1 MGANTFGNNF
11 SLTIFGESHGAA
23 IGGVIDGCPSGLS
36 IDFNMIEKELQ
47 RRKTGLNSAM
57 SQRKE
62 SDEVIFLS
70 GIFEGKTLGTPIA
83 FMVKNE
89 DAKSADYESIKDVY
103 RPSHADFTYQQK
115 YGIRDYRGGGRSSA
129 RTLLPCVVAGAI
141 AKQIL
146 QQHNIEI
153 RSFVTQIGEER
164 SPAFSNDEIIAIL
177 DKVKKE
183 KDTVGAAVRVEI
195 DNLPVGVGEPYF
207 RKLQAVLA
215 HAMFSINAV
224 KGFEY
229 GEGFHAAAMKGSE
242 CNDAFVNIDGKIR
255 TKTNHSGGIQG
266 GISNGE
272 KVYFNVAFKPIPTI
286 MQSQNTVDVNGNEI
300 VYEVE
305 GRHDVCVVPRVLPV
319 VEAMTAM
326 AILDFCPLICTNQH
340 EKNISEDSC

>member
-11 SLTIFGESHGAA
+11 TLTTFGESHGEA
-23 IGGVIDGCPSGLS
+23 IGGVIDGCPSGLL
-36 IDFNMIEKELQ
+36 IDFNMIEEELQ
-47 RRKTGLNSAM
+47 RRKTGTNSVM

-62 SDEVIFLS
+62 SDKVVFLS
-70 GIFEGKTLGTPIA
+70 GIFEGRTLGTPIA

-89 DAKSADYESIKDVY
+89 DARSSDYENVKDIY

-115 YGIRDYRGGGRSSA
+115 YGIRDYRGGGRGSA

-146 QQHNIEI
+146 QQHDVEI

-164 SPAFSNDEIIAIL
+164 SDAFSAEEIVAIL
-177 DKVKKE
+177 NKVKME
-183 KDTVGAAVRVEI
+183 NDTVGAVVRVEI
-195 DNLPVGVGEPYF
+195 DNMPVGVGEPHF

-215 HAMFSINAV
+215 QAMFSINAV

-229 GEGFHAAAMKGSE
+229 GEGFHAASMRGSE
-242 CNDAFVNIDGKIR
+242 CNDAFINDNGKIR

-272 KVYFNVAFKPIPTI
+272 KIYFNVAFKPIPTI
-286 MQSQNTVDVNGNEI
+286 MQAQKTVNVNGEEV
-300 VYEVE
+300 VYDIT

-319 VEAMTAM
+319 VEAMTAI
-326 AILDFCPLICTNQH
+326 ALVDFIH
-340 EKNISEDSC
+340 

>member
-11 SLTIFGESHGAA
+11 SLTTFGESHGTA

-36 IDFNMIEKELQ
+36 IDFNAIEKELQ
-47 RRKTGLNSAM
+47 RRKTGANTAM

-62 SDEVIFLS
+62 SDELIFLS
-70 GIFEGKTLGTPIA
+70 GIFEGKTLGTPIS

-89 DAKSADYESIKDVY
+89 DARSADYGSVKDVY

-129 RTLLPCVVAGAI
+129 RTLLPCVVAGSL

-146 QQHNIEI
+146 SLQNITI
-153 RSFVTQIGEER
+153 KSFVTQIGEER
-164 SPAFSNDEIIAIL
+164 SAAFSNEEIQDIL
-177 DKVKKE
+177 QKIKE
-183 KDTVGAAVRVEI
+183 RCDTVGAVIRVEV
-195 DNLPVGVGEPYF
+195 DNVPAGIGEPYF

-215 HAMFSINAV
+215 QAMFSINAV

-229 GEGFHAAAMKGSE
+229 GEGFNAASMLGSE
-242 CNDAFVNIDGKIR
+242 CNDVFVNENGKIR

-272 KVYFNVAFKPIPTI
+272 KIYFNVAFKPIPTM
-286 MQSQNTVDVNGNEI
+286 MQQQKTVDVEGNEVI
-300 VYEVE
+300 YNVE

-326 AILDFCPLICTNQH
+326 AILDLCPLIYTNQH
-340 EKNISEDSC
+340 E

>member
-11 SLTIFGESHGAA
+11 TLTTFGESHGEAV
-23 IGGVIDGCPSGLS
+23 GGVIDGCPSGLL
-36 IDFNMIEKELQ
+36 IDLNMIEEELQ
-47 RRKTGLNSAM
+47 RRKTGTNSAM

-62 SDEVIFLS
+62 SDKVVFLS

-89 DAKSADYESIKDVY
+89 DARSADYENIKDIY

-115 YGIRDYRGGGRSSA
+115 YGIRDYRGGGRGSA
-129 RTLLPCVVAGAI
+129 RILLPCVVAGAI

-146 QQHNIEI
+146 QQHDIVI

-164 SPAFSNDEIIAIL
+164 CDAFSAEEIVSIL
-177 DKVKKE
+177 DKVKME
-183 KDTVGAAVRVEI
+183 NDTVGAVVRVEI
-195 DNLPVGVGEPYF
+195 DNMPVGAGEPHF

-215 HAMFSINAV
+215 QAMFSINAV

-229 GEGFHAAAMKGSE
+229 GEGFHAASMRGSE
-242 CNDAFVNIDGKIR
+242 CNDAFINIDGNIR

-272 KVYFNVAFKPIPTI
+272 KIYFNVAFKPIPTI
-286 MQSQNTVDVNGNEI
+286 MQSQKTVDVNGEEV
-300 VYEVE
+300 VYDIT

-319 VEAMTAM
+319 VEAMTAI
-326 AILDFCPLICTNQH
+326 ALVDFIR
-340 EKNISEDSC
+340 

>member
-11 SLTIFGESHGAA
+11 SLTTFGESHGAA
-23 IGGVIDGCPSGLS
+23 IGGVIDGCPSGLL
-36 IDFNMIEKELQ
+36 IDFDMIEKELQ

-146 QQHNIEI
+146 QQHNIER

-164 SPAFSNDEIIAIL
+164 STAFSNEEILSIL
-177 DKVKKE
+177 NNVKKE
-183 KDTVGAAVRVEI
+183 KDTVGAAVRVEV
-195 DNLPVGVGEPYF
+195 DNLPAGVGEPYF

-215 HAMFSINAV
+215 QAMFSINAV

-229 GEGFHAAAMKGSE
+229 GEGFHAASMRGSE
-242 CNDAFVNIDGKIR
+242 CNDAFITENGKIR

-286 MQSQNTVDVNGNEI
+286 MQSQDTVDVNGNEI

-326 AILDFCPLICTNQH
+326 AILDVLFANLH
-340 EKNISEDSC
+340 

>member
-11 SLTIFGESHGAA
+11 SLTTFGESHGAA
-23 IGGVIDGCPSGLS
+23 IGGVIDGCPSGLL

-153 RSFVTQIGEER
+153 HSFVTQIGEER
-164 SPAFSNDEIIAIL
+164 SLAFSNDEIIAIL

-183 KDTVGAAVRVEI
+183 KDTVGAAVRVEV
-195 DNLPVGVGEPYF
+195 DNLPAGVGEPYF

-229 GEGFHAAAMKGSE
+229 GEGFHAASMRGSE
-242 CNDAFVNIDGKIR
+242 CNDTFVNIDGKIR

-326 AILDFCPLICTNQH
+326 AILDVLFANLH
-340 EKNISEDSC
+340 

>member
-11 SLTIFGESHGAA
+11 SLTTFGESHGAA
-23 IGGVIDGCPSGLS
+23 IGGVIDGCPSGLL

-153 RSFVTQIGEER
+153 HSFVTQIGEER
-164 SPAFSNDEIIAIL
+164 SAAFSNEEILSIL
-177 DKVKKE
+177 NKVKKE
-183 KDTVGAAVRVEI
+183 KDTVGAAVRIEV
-195 DNLPVGVGEPYF
+195 DNLTAGVGEPYF

-229 GEGFHAAAMKGSE
+229 GEGFHAASMRGSE

-286 MQSQNTVDVNGNEI
+286 MQSQDTVDVNGNEI

-326 AILDFCPLICTNQH
+326 AILDLCPLICTNQY
-340 EKNISEDSC
+340 EK

>member
-89 DAKSADYESIKDVY
+89 DAKSADYESIKDVF

-164 SPAFSNDEIIAIL
+164 SPAFSNEDIL
-177 DKVKKE
+177 SILNKVKKE

-195 DNLPVGVGEPYF
+195 DNLPAGVGEPYF

-242 CNDAFVNIDGKIR
+242 CNDAFITENGKIR

-286 MQSQNTVDVNGNEI
+286 MQSQNTVGVNGNEI
-300 VYEVE
+300 IYNVE

-326 AILDFCPLICTNQH
+326 AILDLCPLIYTNQH
-340 EKNISEDSC
+340 EK